1 MNAIDKIIL
10 IVIISGLESVN
21 FLNLVFIR
29 LTISTANTIP
39 NMKEKNIVFI
49 NSVSTIKTSPSIG
62 LFY

>member
-21 FLNLVFIR
+21 FLNLAFIR

-49 NSVSTIKTSPSIG
+49 NSASAIADFASIG